1 MFKIG
6 DRVRLLSTTHRAATK
21 GSIGEVL
28 SFLPSGSISVTF
40 NGKDTGRSV
49 VLLVTDKEIEHIPE
63 SPKVAFKI
71 GDKVRTLNALYKVQE
86 NAIGEVTDL
95 MDLDEVTV
103 RFKVGKGHIT
113 HNIGRR
119 EIEKVESPKVAFCV
133 GDVVQTRHRMGVY
146 PAGRKATVLNLI
158 KGGAVLDLRHHDS
171 PEGTGSMG
179 PAELYEKIE
188 LPKVKDRV
196 LVINGK
202 HIGYYGVVR
211 FIRDDG
217 LLAVCIDKADAE
229 EYKTMCPPGFPLH
242 NCDHHG
248 NKRVKEGR
256 GWWFEAGQLK
266 VVKSYTPYNSSILL
280 GKGKISEP
288 IEVPPARRGEVS
300 GEMADKITWE
310 LIMAL
315 PKGEYR
321 DALTADLI
329 ERKTREVAKAA
340 KESKRCMP
348 DKGHDAVSYLQK
360 RYPEI
365 ASVYTGIL
373 AVNFTLVKLKDGR
386 SATVKLRQG
395 ETHNI
400 ELAILHAYLKAL
412 GK

>member
-113 HNIGRR
+113 HNIGKR

-229 EYKTMCPPGFPLH
+229 EYKTMCPPSFPLH

-266 VVKSYTPYNSSILL
+266 VAKSYTPYNSSILL
-280 GKGKISEP
+280 GKGKICEP
-288 IEVPPARRGEVS
+288 IEVPPARQ
-300 GEMADKITWE
+300 
-310 LIMAL
+310 
-315 PKGEYR
+315 
-321 DALTADLI
+321 
-329 ERKTREVAKAA
+329 RKTREVAKAA